1 MLKVFVGEWNHNQ
14 MRDLLVQPLLYDIV
28 AGLVR
33 AIQLDLLTHIG
44 SLFVTGSN
52 APVRVIMGVTQ
63 EVCAIALAHL
73 DYGVGLYTN
82 NADVLDTLAHHP
94 EVCKFL
100 ESITLNR
107 EDNTSLT
114 LSGEDFSRAYRV
126 GAVDIRRL

>member
-14 MRDLLVQPLLYDIV
+14 MRDLLVQPLLHDVV
-28 AGLVR
+28 AGQVR
-33 AIQLDLLTHIG
+33 AIQLG
-44 SLFVTGSN
+44 SLFVTDSN
-52 APVRVIMGVTQ
+52 APVRVIMGAT
-63 EVCAIALAHL
+63 EELCAIALAHL

-82 NADVLDTLAHHP
+82 NADVLHALAHHP
-94 EVCKFL
+94 DVCKFL